1 VEPDDLREEVI
12 VSLSGVAAAAA
23 CVLTIQLVTAG
34 VGSARPTARAL
45 NAASGQQ
52 PGAYFDGRATRIGL
66 LATAG
71 QIGTSTE
78 ATGWACLCFTNNGIS
93 VQPDP
98 RFGLVYDVVAGPGYR
113 SPYFDPGPLR
123 TYTEVSASRPARIGK
138 WDWYADSIKLLPGY
152 STSQLWGLV
161 ADFNY
166 PTISHSPLEID
177 YDFAGVGITRDVGYF
192 AHQFDNPPIH
202 DVRRFWPKSAY
213 PSLVD
218 KWIDWVIG
226 VKWATDRTGAL
237 RVYTRCLQCR
247 TDRRWLLRY
256 SLSKSITMQW
266 GAGIMNAD
274 GTSPQTGAELMTLD
288 KMGLYYGYT
297 TLPSTGLP
305 TNRVL
310 EMGIVR
316 APTRSAAMA
325 VFPKH

>member
-1 VEPDDLREEVI
+1 VEPDDQRKKVI
-12 VSLSGVAAAAA
+12 VPVSRVAAAVA
-23 CVLTIQLVTAG
+23 CILTIQLGTAG
-34 VGSARPTARAL
+34 VGSARPAAGESH
-45 NAASGQQ
+45 AASVQGS
-52 PGAYFDGRATRIGL
+52 GIYFDGRATRIGL

-71 QIGTSTE
+71 QTGESNE
-78 ATGWACLCFTNNGIS
+78 ATGWACLCFMNNAIT
-93 VQPDP
+93 VQKDP
-98 RFGLVYDVVAGPGYR
+98 RFGLVYNVLAGPGYH
-113 SPYFDPGPLR
+113 SPYLDSGPLR
-123 TYTEVSASRPARIGK
+123 AFSEVSASRPVRLGK
-138 WDWYADSIKLLPGY
+138 WDWYADSVKLLPGF

-177 YDFAGVGITRDVGYF
+177 YDFAGVGIARDVGYF
-192 AHQFDNPPIH
+192 ATQYGNPPIR

-213 PSLVD
+213 PSLIG

-226 VKWATDRTGAL
+226 VKWATNRTGEL
-237 RVYTRCLQCR
+237 RVYTRCGQCR
-247 TDRRWLLRY
+247 NNKGWRLRY
-256 SLSKSITMQW
+256 SLSASITMQW

-297 TLPSTGLP
+297 TLPPSGLP

-316 APTRSAAMA
+316 AATRSAAMG
-325 VFPKH
+325 VFPTK